1 MVNSGWK
8 WWINRD
14 WSLLEGLI
22 TIYHYLKGFRS
33 WLTEV
38 LPIAHL
44 DSLHLL
50 EVDGKSRL
58 KPLQGIQGI
67 FVGGAVDLKTHI
79 FLDALPIGTAR
90 FCAFLPR
97 TSVFRGVGVGWGRVG

>member
-1 MVNSGWK
+1 M
-8 WWINRD
+8 
-14 WSLLEGLI
+14 
-22 TIYHYLKGFRS
+22 
-33 WLTEV
+33 TEV

-90 FCAFLPR
+90 FCAFL
-97 TSVFRGVGVGWGRVG
+97 TTYISVSRGWGEVGWG